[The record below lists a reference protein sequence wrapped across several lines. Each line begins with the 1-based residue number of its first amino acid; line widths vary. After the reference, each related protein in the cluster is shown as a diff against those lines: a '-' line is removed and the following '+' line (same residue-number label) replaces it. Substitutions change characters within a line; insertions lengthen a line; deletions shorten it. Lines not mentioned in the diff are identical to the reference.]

1 MKRWLAML
9 AVALAAGTS
18 LAADAP
24 AGRQQEPAASSARQA
39 APPGAAQANAVPD
52 AAAARA
58 PTPAGGATG
67 QAAPPSASPATAAPR
82 VEPMDILKQNQ
93 AERTRDQ
100 PGNNAPVWRQVVAGQ
115 SHYSSLPYPESGIL
129 MQPKARLPGQPIAT
143 TAGEAWRRFRNG
155 PMMSIGGWLIIGVLF
170 ILAAM
175 YFGKG
180 PIKVH
185 APPTGRK
192 IQRFTPT
199 ERFIHWSTA
208 ITFVLLAVS
217 GLCMMFGKFILMPII
232 GHALFGYL
240 TYALKTIHNFVGPL
254 FTVSVIATFIIFV
267 KDNFPIAA
275 DARWLATLGGAI
287 GKGHAPAGRFNAGEK
302 LWFWG
307 GVTLLGLAAS
317 ASGFVLDKLVPN
329 LEYTRFMMQGA
340 NLLHIT
346 STVLMMAFALG
357 HIYLGTIGMEGAYK
371 SMREGYVDDAWAR
384 EHHDI
389 WYEEV
394 AAGKVPRVRAPEHDG
409 DPAPSAPKTV

>member
-1 MKRWLAML
+1 ML
-9 AVALAAGTS
+9 VVAFAAGAS

-24 AGRQQEPAASSARQA
+24 AARQQPA
-39 APPGAAQANAVPD
+39 
-52 AAAARA
+52 
-58 PTPAGGATG
+58 AGGARP
-67 QAAPPSASPATAAPR
+67 AAPADAPR
-82 VEPMDILKQNQ
+82 VEPVDIMRQNQ

-129 MQPKARLPGQPIAT
+129 IQPKAQLPGQPVAT

-185 APPTGRK
+185 APPTGRR

-208 ITFVLLAVS
+208 VTFVLLAIS

-371 SMREGYVDDAWAR
+371 AMREGYVDDAWAR

-409 DPAPSAPKTV
+409 DTAPAAPKTV

>member
-24 AGRQQEPAASSARQA
+24 APRQQ
-39 APPGAAQANAVPD
+39 D
-52 AAAARA
+52 
-58 PTPAGGATG
+58 
-67 QAAPPSASPATAAPR
+67 AAPR
-82 VEPMDILKQNQ
+82 VEPVDILKQNQ

-100 PGNNAPVWRQVVAGQ
+100 PGNNAPVWRKVVAGEA
-115 SHYSSLPYPESGIL
+115 HYSSLPYPEAGVLI
-129 MQPKARLPGQPIAT
+129 QPKAQLPGQPVAT

-155 PMMSIGGWLIIGVLF
+155 PMISIGGWLILGVVAV
-170 ILAAM
+170 LAAM
-175 YFGKG
+175 YFIKG
-180 PIKVH
+180 EIKVH
-185 APPTGRK
+185 SPPTGRK

-199 ERFIHWSTA
+199 ERFVHWTTA

-217 GLCMMFGKFILMPII
+217 GLCMMFGKFVLMPII
-232 GHALFGYL
+232 GHTLFGYL

-254 FTVSVIATFIIFV
+254 FTVSIIVTFILFV

-275 DARWLATLGGAI
+275 DIKWLAKLGGMF

-307 GVTLLGLAAS
+307 GVTVLGLAAS

-346 STVLMMAFALG
+346 ATVLMMAFALG
-357 HIYLGTIGMEGAYK
+357 HIYLGTIGMQGAYK
-371 SMREGYVDDAWAR
+371 AMREGYVDDAWAR

-389 WYEEV
+389 WYQDVVE
-394 AAGKVPRVRAPEHDG
+394 GKVPRVRAPEHDG
-409 DPAPSAPKTV
+409 DPVPPPAPKTA

>member
-1 MKRWLAML
+1 
-9 AVALAAGTS
+9 
-18 LAADAP
+18 
-24 AGRQQEPAASSARQA
+24 
-39 APPGAAQANAVPD
+39 
-52 AAAARA
+52 
-58 PTPAGGATG
+58 
-67 QAAPPSASPATAAPR
+67 
-82 VEPMDILKQNQ
+82 
-93 AERTRDQ
+93 
-100 PGNNAPVWRQVVAGQ
+100 VVAGQ

-129 MQPKARLPGQPIAT
+129 IQPKAQLPGQPVAT

-185 APPTGRK
+185 APPTGRR

-208 ITFVLLAVS
+208 VTFVLLAIS

-371 SMREGYVDDAWAR
+371 AMREGYVDDAWAR

-409 DPAPSAPKTV
+409 DTAPAAPKTV